1 MRYFILI
8 FESTHHALKSEKLL
22 TGLGIKFDIIP
33 TPKEISSDCGMAIRI
48 NPAIFDEQVVSSILT
63 KNNITFH
70 LHEKVYK

>member
-1 MRYFILI
+1 MKFFILI

-22 TGLGIKFDIIP
+22 AGMGIKFDIIP

-48 NPAIFDEQVVSSILT
+48 NPSLFNEQLVSSILA
-63 KNNITFH
+63 KNNIPFH